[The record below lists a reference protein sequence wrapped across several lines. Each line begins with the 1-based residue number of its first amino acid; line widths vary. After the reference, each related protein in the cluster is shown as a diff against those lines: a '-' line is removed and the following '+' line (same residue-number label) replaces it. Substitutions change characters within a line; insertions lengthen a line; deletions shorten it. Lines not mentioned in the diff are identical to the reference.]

1 MTNNNEQLDQMFHAL
16 SDATRRGMVDRLC
29 KGPATVSEL
38 AEPLDMALPTVMGHL
53 RVLENCGLVR
63 SMKRGRVRTCEL
75 EPEQLTQVEIWINE
89 RRSLWARR
97 FDRLGEFLAKSEP
110 PNE

>member
-1 MTNNNEQLDQMFHAL
+1 MANNNEQLDLMFHAL

-53 RVLENCGLVR
+53 RVLESCGLVR
-63 SMKRGRVRTCEL
+63 SMKQGRVRTCEL
-75 EPEQLTQVEIWINE
+75 EPEQLTQVEIWINQ
-89 RRSLWARR
+89 RRSLWGRR

-110 PNE
+110 PNK